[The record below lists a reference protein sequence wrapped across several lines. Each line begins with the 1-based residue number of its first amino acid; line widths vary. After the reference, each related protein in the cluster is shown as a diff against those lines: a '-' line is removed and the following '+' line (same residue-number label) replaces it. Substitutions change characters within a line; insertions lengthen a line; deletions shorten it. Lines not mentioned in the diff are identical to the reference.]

1 MLQLMM
7 TSSLPFQSPYPDV
20 EGEEVMSI
28 RSIPLAG
35 AHIYLVV
42 SLYTIIPSF
51 CSWYQFDHES
61 VPIEYIKAQGQGL
74 DTRHLYLWP
83 GSETSPSAF

>member
-1 MLQLMM
+1 
-7 TSSLPFQSPYPDV
+7 
-20 EGEEVMSI
+20 MSI
-28 RSIPLAG
+28 RSIALAG

-51 CSWYQFDHES
+51 CSWYQFDHKS

-74 DTRHLYLWP
+74 DTRLCEAYPSAGPIARVHLYLWP